1 MNLIYPLIEAL
12 IKKYEIG
19 NAERK
24 KRLDANP
31 NDCAEG
37 VLIGYEMVVADL
49 KSILNQIK
57 KNSNNLSSIG
67 SGTYHKSWRG

>member
-1 MNLIYPLIEAL
+1 MNKYEKGNEDRRKRL
-12 IKKYEIG
+12 IK
-19 NAERK
+19 
-24 KRLDANP
+24 NP

-57 KNSNNLSSIG
+57 KLKKI
-67 SGTYHKSWRG
+67 

>member
-12 IKKYEIG
+12 IKKYEKG
-19 NAERK
+19 NEDRR
-24 KRLDANP
+24 KRLIKNP

-49 KSILNQIK
+49 KSILDELKKIK
-57 KNSNNLSSIG
+57 KI
-67 SGTYHKSWRG
+67 